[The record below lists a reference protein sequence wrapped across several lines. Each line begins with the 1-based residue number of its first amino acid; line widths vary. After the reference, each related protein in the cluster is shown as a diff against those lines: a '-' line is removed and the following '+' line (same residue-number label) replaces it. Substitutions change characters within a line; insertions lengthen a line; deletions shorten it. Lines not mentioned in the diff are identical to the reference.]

1 MNIERLL
8 RITIICCL
16 ITSVGVFGGIA
27 VGSVASQEEIPTIP
41 GVYYGEVSVSDG
53 TVDGPVVIEAVADG
67 EVVDNITAD
76 SDGSFGGPTISDD
89 ALEVQE
95 PEDGEVEFHIDGEPV
110 EIVSLEDD
118 SIGDTTLPWDSGTQ
132 EVMLEADAE
141 AMEPDLSVTIADAPG
156 EIEAG
161 SDATI
166 EVTVDNAAQAGGP
179 ADVELLNESG
189 NIVDTTTVTIGVE
202 ETVSTSLTWTS
213 DETATGSETLSV
225 QTGDNTDLTTIDIQ
239 QPESDDD
246 DGDDD
251 SGGGQG
257 GGSGAGDGGGSSP
270 ATDDDDTPPTT
281 EEVRSTLGLVTPST
295 QTDNE
300 VTDTDPDTAGVQI
313 HTEGT
318 ESVREISFDDENVT
332 GSVEIVE
339 YNDPP
344 EALREEL
351 SESII
356 GAGTVDS
363 GISIINIVE
372 ITPDNEVAQ
381 DSQAT
386 VEFSVPAES
395 VDDPEQVTVIKEE
408 YDFELQDH
416 TWVELDT
423 TAETADDDEVTVSAQ
438 TDGFSLF
445 AVSELE
451 PEQEDDD
458 DDIEDG
464 ETDEETGEVTDDT
477 PGFGVTITVV
487 AVIGMTLLVRRM
499 QTSRV

>member
-1 MNIERLL
+1 MNLERLL

-41 GVYYGEVSVSDG
+41 GAYYGEVSVSDG

-67 EVVDNITAD
+67 EVADTITAD

-89 ALEVQE
+89 ELEVQE
-95 PEDGEVEFHIDGEPV
+95 PESGEVEFHIDGEPV
-110 EIVSLEDD
+110 EIVSLEGDT
-118 SIGDTTLPWDSGTQ
+118 IEDTTLPWDSGTQ

-141 AMEPDLSVTIADAPG
+141 AMEPDLSVTIADAPN

-166 EVTVDNAAQAGGP
+166 DVTVDNAAQAGGT

-189 NIVDTTTVTIGVE
+189 DIVDTTTVTIGVE
-202 ETVSTSLTWTS
+202 ETINTSLTWTS

-225 QTGDNTDLTTIDIQ
+225 QTGDSTDLTTIDIE

-246 DGDDD
+246 DNGDDD
-251 SGGGQG
+251 SGDGQG
-257 GGSGAGDGGGSSP
+257 GGAPDADDSP
-270 ATDDDDTPPTT
+270 PVTDDDDTPPTI

-300 VTDTDPDTAGVQI
+300 VTDTDTDTAGVQV
-313 HTEGT
+313 HTEET
-318 ESVREISFDDENVT
+318 ESVREISFDDENVA
-332 GSVEIVE
+332 GSVEIAE

-344 EALREEL
+344 EALRTEL
-351 SESII
+351 SDSVI
-356 GAGTVDS
+356 GAGTVDG

-372 ITPDNEVAQ
+372 ITPDNETAQ

-386 VEFSVPAES
+386 VEFSVPADRVE
-395 VDDPEQVTVIKEE
+395 DPDQVTVIKEE

-423 TAETADDDEVTVSAQ
+423 TVETADDDEVIVSAQ

-458 DDIEDG
+458 DGIEDG
-464 ETDEETGEVTDDT
+464 ETDEETGETDDDT

-499 QTSRV
+499 QTSRA